1 MEINDLI
8 PQSFERW
15 LTTLGYAKSTVYLS
29 VHYINDFFFYLKSID
44 MTSLEQIQKATIEGY
59 HKHLQTRPKKNQA
72 GGLSNNYITS
82 NINALKRFSC
92 YLEQTGRTSLEISV
106 KTTPDKQ
113 TIKTILTPW
122 EVKALYKACGST
134 GNTELAE
141 VLGIRDKAILSIY
154 YGCGL
159 RRSEGIALDV
169 KDVMFK
175 EKLLFVRGGKGYKER
190 YVPMTETVGEDFEN
204 YLSQARETL
213 INGSNT
219 NEEGFLVSYR
229 AKRMESNTLI
239 TRVQNLAAKA
249 GINKTVGLHIL
260 RHSIATHLLQS
271 GLSLEEVS
279 QFLGHSSLDSTQIY
293 THISHEI
300 T

>member
-44 MTSLEQIQKATIEGY
+44 MTSLEQIQTATIEGY
-59 HKHLQTRPKKNQA
+59 HNHLQTRPKKNQA

-92 YLEQTGRTSLEISV
+92 YLEQTGRASLEISV

-113 TIKTILTPW
+113 TIKTILTPR
-122 EVKALYKACGST
+122 EVKALYKACGSA
-134 GNTELAE
+134 GNTELAQ
-141 VLGIRDKAILSIY
+141 VLGIRDKTILSIY

-169 KDVMFK
+169 KDVMLK

-190 YVPMTETVGEDFEN
+190 YVPMTETVKEYFEN

-213 INGSNT
+213 LNGSNT
-219 NEEGFLVSYR
+219 GEEAFLVSYR

-293 THISHEI
+293 THIAHEI

>member
-1 MEINDLI
+1 MEINVLLTV
-8 PQSFERW
+8 SFEKW
-15 LTTLGYAKSTVYLS
+15 LTTLGYAPNTVYLS

-44 MTSLEQIQKATIEGY
+44 MNSLEQIQTATIEGY
-59 HKHLQTRPKKNQA
+59 HNHLQTRPKKKQA

-92 YLEQTGRTSLEISV
+92 YLEQTGKTPLEITV
-106 KTTPDKQ
+106 KTTADKE

-122 EVKALYKACGST
+122 EVKALYKACGSD
-134 GNTELAE
+134 GNSELAE

-169 KDVMFK
+169 KDVMIK
-175 EKLLFVRGGKGYKER
+175 EKLLFVRGGKGNKER
-190 YVPMTETVGEDFEN
+190 YVPMTETVKEDFEN
-204 YLSQARETL
+204 YLCQARETL
-213 INGSNT
+213 LNGANT
-219 NEEGFLVSYR
+219 KEEAFLVSYR
-229 AKRMESNTLI
+229 AKRMESNTVI

-271 GLSLEEVS
+271 GLCLEEVS
-279 QFLGHSSLDSTQIY
+279 QFLGHSSLGSTQIY
-293 THISHEI
+293 THIANEM
-300 T
+300 